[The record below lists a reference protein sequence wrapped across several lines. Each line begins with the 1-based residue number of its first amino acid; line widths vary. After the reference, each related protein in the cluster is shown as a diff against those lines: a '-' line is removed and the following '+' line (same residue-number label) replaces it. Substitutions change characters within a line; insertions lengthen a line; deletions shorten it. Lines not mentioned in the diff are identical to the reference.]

1 MVPTR
6 LRTGVTGGYGA
17 MITTLT
23 CIPATHVAVTLDPS
37 MSTHVKVGLPRLGMR
52 PFCVARTAAVCVVLP
67 SAPRL
72 PGIDA
77 RDPGDL
83 ACRLG
88 DAVVHVDPAAEVE
101 DGQHQHQ
108 EDRECE
114 RELDQRL
121 AAAPLTSAHQLVTV
135 TVLSTC
141 CVPPRFEAVS
151 SMV

>member
-1 MVPTR
+1 
-6 LRTGVTGGYGA
+6 
-17 MITTLT
+17 
-23 CIPATHVAVTLDPS
+23 
-37 MSTHVKVGLPRLGMR
+37 MR
-52 PFCVARTAAVCVVLP
+52 AFCVARTAAVCCR
-67 SAPRL
+67 APERS
-72 PGIDA
+72 GRSRIDA
-77 RDPGDL
+77 RDPGEL

-108 EDRECE
+108 EDREGE

-135 TVLSTC
+135 TVRVDVL
-141 CVPPRFEAVS
+141 VPARFEAVS